1 MLIKSKIKEEMKNIE
16 VTVATNTE
24 TSEIVADILY
34 ELGSN
39 GVAIYDTEDVE
50 SMLKSDI
57 IWDYIDEK
65 LLKKSEIVTVKGY
78 YDTENISDI
87 LLELDSALE
96 KLRNNSLSAVGSLEV
111 TTMEIDDQ
119 DWVNVWRKYYKPI
132 HTGRIVVVPNWIKY
146 EPKDGETPIF
156 IDSGMAFGTGEHET
170 TRLCLE
176 LLSELDTS
184 GKDVLDIGTGSGIL
198 GIAAAALGAKSVFM
212 SDLDIVAVESAKK
225 NLALNTVVSDVTIKQ
240 CDLLSETDISGDIV
254 LANITADILI
264 RLSKDIKEHMRPS
277 GYLIISGIIHM
288 RADDVRGAFLAAG
301 LKLDTERVDGEWRA
315 MRFVREN

>member
-1 MLIKSKIKEEMKNIE
+1 MKNIE

-78 YDTENISDI
+78 YDAENISDI

-96 KLRNNSLSAVGSLEV
+96 NLRNNSLSAVGSLEV
-111 TTMEIDDQ
+111 TTRAVDDE
-119 DWVNVWRKYYKPI
+119 DWVNEWRKYYKPI

-176 LLSELDTS
+176 LLSELDAS
-184 GKDVLDIGTGSGIL
+184 AKDVLDIGTGSGIL
-198 GIAAAALGAKSVFM
+198 GIAAAALGANSVFM

-225 NLALNTVVSDVTIKQ
+225 NLALNTVKSDVTIKQ
-240 CDLLSETDISGDIV
+240 CDLLSKADISGDII

-264 RLSKDIKEHMRPS
+264 RLSKEIKEHMRPS

-288 RADDVRGAFLAAG
+288 RADDVRNAFLDAG
-301 LKLDTERVDGEWRA
+301 LTLDTERVDGEWRA
-315 MRFVREN
+315 MRFVREC

>member
-1 MLIKSKIKEEMKNIE
+1 MKNIE

-78 YDTENISDI
+78 YDVEIISDI

-288 RADDVRGAFLAAG
+288 RADEVRNAFLSSG

-315 MRFVREN
+315 MRFVRES

>member
-1 MLIKSKIKEEMKNIE
+1 MKNIE

-39 GVAIYDTEDVE
+39 GVAIYDTGDVE

-78 YDTENISDI
+78 YDAENISGI
-87 LLELDSALE
+87 LLELDSALSN
-96 KLRNNSLSAVGSLEV
+96 LRANAFSGVGSLEV
-111 TTMEIDDQ
+111 TTREVDDE

-132 HTGRIVVVPNWIKY
+132 HMGRIVVVPNWIKY
-146 EPKDGETPIF
+146 QPKEGETPIF

-176 LLSELDTS
+176 LLGELEVAD
-184 GKDVLDIGTGSGIL
+184 KDVLDIGTGSGIL

-212 SDLDIVAVESAKK
+212 SDLDIVAVESANK
-225 NLALNTVVSDVTIKQ
+225 NLALNTVKSDVAIKQ
-240 CDLLSETDISGDIV
+240 CDLLSEADISGDIV

-288 RADDVRGAFLAAG
+288 RADDVRGAFLGAG
-301 LKLDTERVDGEWRA
+301 LKLDTERTNGEWRA

>member
-1 MLIKSKIKEEMKNIE
+1 MKNIE

-39 GVAIYDTEDVE
+39 GVAIYDTGDVE

-78 YDTENISDI
+78 YDAENISDI

-96 KLRNNSLSAVGSLEV
+96 NLRNNSLSSVGSLEV

-119 DWVNVWRKYYKPI
+119 DWLNVWRKYYKPI

-146 EPKDGETPIF
+146 EPKKGETPIF

-176 LLSELDTS
+176 LLGELEVAD
-184 GKDVLDIGTGSGIL
+184 KEVLDIGTGSGIL

-212 SDLDIVAVESAKK
+212 SDLDIVAVESANK

-240 CDLLSETDISGDIV
+240 CDLLSEADISGDII

-264 RLSKDIKEHMRPS
+264 RLSKEIKEHMRPS

-288 RADDVRGAFLAAG
+288 RADDVRGAFLSAG

-315 MRFVREN
+315 MRFVRES

>member
-87 LLELDSALE
+87 LLELDNALE

-288 RADDVRGAFLAAG
+288 RADDVRGAFLSSG

-315 MRFVREN
+315 MRFVRKS

>member
-1 MLIKSKIKEEMKNIE
+1 MKNIE

-24 TSEIVADILY
+24 ASEIVADILY

-50 SMLKSDI
+50 TMLKSDI

-78 YDTENISDI
+78 YGAENISEI

-96 KLRNNSLSAVGSLEV
+96 NLRNNSLSAVGSLEV
-111 TTMEIDDQ
+111 TTRAVDDE
-119 DWVNVWRKYYKPI
+119 DWVNEWRKYYKPI

-146 EPKDGETPIF
+146 EPKESETPIF

-176 LLSELDTS
+176 LLSELDAS

-225 NLALNTVVSDVTIKQ
+225 NLSLNTVHSDVTIRQ
-240 CDLLSETDISGDIV
+240 CDLLSEADISGDII

-264 RLSKDIKEHMRPS
+264 RLSKEIKEHMRPS

-288 RADDVRGAFLAAG
+288 RADDVRNAFLDAG
-301 LKLDTERVDGEWRA
+301 LTLDTERVDGEWRA
-315 MRFVREN
+315 MRFVREC

>member
-1 MLIKSKIKEEMKNIE
+1 MKNIE

-24 TSEIVADILY
+24 ASEIVADILY

-78 YDTENISDI
+78 YDAENISDI

-96 KLRNNSLSAVGSLEV
+96 NLRNNSLSAVGSLEV

-119 DWVNVWRKYYKPI
+119 DWMNVWRKYYKPI
-132 HTGRIVVVPNWIKY
+132 HTGRIVVVPNWIKH

-184 GKDVLDIGTGSGIL
+184 DKDVLDIGTGSGIL

-225 NLALNTVVSDVTIKQ
+225 NLALNTVKADVTIKQ
-240 CDLLSETDISGDIV
+240 CDLLSEADISGDII

-264 RLSKDIKEHMRPS
+264 RLSKEIKEHMRPS

-288 RADDVRGAFLAAG
+288 RADDVRNAFLAAG
-301 LKLDTERVDGEWRA
+301 LRLDTERTIGEWRA
-315 MRFVREN
+315 MRFVRES

>member
-1 MLIKSKIKEEMKNIE
+1 MKNIE

-39 GVAIYDTEDVE
+39 GVAIYDTGDVE

-78 YDTENISDI
+78 YDAENISGI
-87 LLELDSALE
+87 LLELDSALSN
-96 KLRNNSLSAVGSLEV
+96 LRANAFSGVGSLEV
-111 TTMEIDDQ
+111 TTREVDDE

-146 EPKDGETPIF
+146 QTKEGETPIF

-176 LLSELDTS
+176 LLGELEVAD
-184 GKDVLDIGTGSGIL
+184 KEVLDIGTGSGIL

-212 SDLDIVAVESAKK
+212 SDLDIVAVESANK
-225 NLALNTVVSDVTIKQ
+225 NLALNTVKSDVDIKQ
-240 CDLLSETDISGDIV
+240 CDLLSEADISGDIV

-288 RADDVRGAFLAAG
+288 RADEVRNAFLSAG

-315 MRFVREN
+315 MRFVRES

>member
-111 TTMEIDDQ
+111 ATMEIDDQ

-225 NLALNTVVSDVTIKQ
+225 NLALNTAQSVVSVKH
-240 CDLLSETDISGDIV
+240 CDLLSEADISGDII

-264 RLSKDIKEHMRPS
+264 RLSKEIKEHMRPS

-288 RADDVRGAFLAAG
+288 RADDVRGAFLSSG

-315 MRFVREN
+315 MRFVRES

>member
-1 MLIKSKIKEEMKNIE
+1 MKNIE

-176 LLSELDTS
+176 LLGELEVAD
-184 GKDVLDIGTGSGIL
+184 KEVLDIGTGSGIL

-212 SDLDIVAVESAKK
+212 SDLDIVAVESANK
-225 NLALNTVVSDVTIKQ
+225 NLALNTVKSDVAIKQ
-240 CDLLSETDISGDIV
+240 CDLLSEADISGDIV

-288 RADDVRGAFLAAG
+288 RADDVRGAFLSSG

-315 MRFVREN
+315 MRFVRES

>member
-146 EPKDGETPIF
+146 EPKDSETPIF

-176 LLSELDTS
+176 LLGELEVAD
-184 GKDVLDIGTGSGIL
+184 KEVLDIGTGSGIL

-288 RADDVRGAFLAAG
+288 RADDVRGAFLSSG

-315 MRFVREN
+315 MRFVRKS

>member
-1 MLIKSKIKEEMKNIE
+1 MKNIE

-24 TSEIVADILY
+24 TSEVVADILY

-57 IWDYIDEK
+57 IWDYIDEN
-65 LLKKSEIVTVKGY
+65 LLKKNEIVTVKGY
-78 YDTENISDI
+78 YDAENVSSI
-87 LLELDSALE
+87 LVELDNALS
-96 KLRNNSLSAVGSLEV
+96 KLRTNALSGVGSLEV
-111 TTMEIDDQ
+111 TTREVDDE

-146 EPKDGETPIF
+146 APLDGETPIF

-176 LLSELDTS
+176 LLSELEVAE
-184 GKDVLDIGTGSGIL
+184 KDVLDIGTGSGIL

-212 SDLDIVAVESAKK
+212 SDLDNVAVESANK
-225 NLALNTVVSDVTIKQ
+225 NLALNSVKSEVNIKQ
-240 CDLLSETDISGDIV
+240 CDLLSETDIYGDII

-264 RLSKDIKEHMRPS
+264 RLSKEIKEHMRPS
-277 GYLIISGIIHM
+277 GFLIISGIIHM
-288 RADDVRGAFLAAG
+288 RADDVRGAFLAVG
-301 LKLDTERVDGEWRA
+301 LKLDTERIDGEWRA
-315 MRFVREN
+315 MRFVRES

>member
-1 MLIKSKIKEEMKNIE
+1 MKNIE

-24 TSEIVADILY
+24 TSEIIADILY

-50 SMLKSDI
+50 AMLKSDI
-57 IWDYIDEK
+57 IWDYIDEN

-78 YDTENISDI
+78 YDAESIGQVLVD
-87 LLELDSALE
+87 LDSAL
-96 KLRNNSLSAVGSLEV
+96 LRLRENALGGVGSLEV
-111 TTMEIDDQ
+111 TTRAVDDK

-146 EPKDGETPIF
+146 DALESETPIF

-176 LLSELDTS
+176 LLSELEVSD
-184 GKDVLDIGTGSGIL
+184 KDVLDIGTGSGIL

-225 NLALNTVVSDVTIKQ
+225 NLALNNVKSAVTIKQ
-240 CDLLSETDISGDIV
+240 CDLLSETDISGDII

-264 RLSKDIKEHMRPS
+264 RLSNEIKEHMRPS

-288 RADDVRGAFLAAG
+288 RADDVRGAFLGAG
-301 LKLDTERVDGEWRA
+301 LRLDTERIDGEWRA
-315 MRFVREN
+315 MRFIRES